1 MRITAIELAGS
12 SKTTLRD
19 GSPGLPRAF
28 ARIERDRGADVIR
41 ITFFQPNRPEDVHE
55 VLADDEGDQRCAAEM
70 LQRAL
75 DGYEGTNSEVHDY
88 LRILQHLAD

>member
-1 MRITAIELAGS
+1 MRISAIELAGS

-19 GSPGLPRAF
+19 GTPGLQRAF
-28 ARIERDRGADVIR
+28 ARIEREGGSDIIR
-41 ITFFQPNRPEDVHE
+41 ILFLRPNQPEDVHD
-55 VLADDEGDQRCAAEM
+55 VLADDEGDQRSAAEM

-75 DGYEGTNSEVHDY
+75 DGYEGTNSEVGDY